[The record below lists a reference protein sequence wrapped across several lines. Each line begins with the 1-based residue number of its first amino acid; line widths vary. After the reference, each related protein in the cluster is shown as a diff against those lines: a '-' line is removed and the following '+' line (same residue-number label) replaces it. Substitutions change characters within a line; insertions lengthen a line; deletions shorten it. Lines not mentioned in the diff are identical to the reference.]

1 MSQPALNKIAHNS
14 PSRQH
19 PSELETSIATAL
31 YELETNIP
39 DLKVALRPLQFVSA
53 RELEVGHGKRAVVI
67 FVPVPLLAG
76 FHKVQ
81 QRLTRELEKKFSDRH
96 VLILASRRILPRPK
110 RSNRSRTSQTQ
121 KRPRSRTLTAVHDAI
136 LADVVYPVEIVGKR
150 LRTKEDGSKVL
161 KVILDE
167 KERGGVDYRLD
178 TYSEV
183 YRKLTGR
190 VCGFEFPMSS
200 STDF

>member
-1 MSQPALNKIAHNS
+1 MSQPTLNKIAHNS

-19 PSELETSIATAL
+19 PSELETSIANAL

-39 DLKVALRPLQFVSA
+39 DLKSSLRPLQFTTA
-53 RELEVGHGKRAVVI
+53 RELEVGHGKRAIVV

-76 FHKVQ
+76 FHKIQ

-96 VLILASRRILPRPK
+96 VLFIASRRILPRPK
-110 RSNRSRTSQTQ
+110 RSNRSRTTQTQ
-121 KRPRSRTLTAVHDAI
+121 KRPRSRTLTAVHESI

-161 KVILDE
+161 KVVLDE

-190 VCGFEFPMSS
+190 VCGFEFPMSAAA
-200 STDF
+200 DY

>member
-1 MSQPALNKIAHNS
+1 MSASLNKIAPNS
-14 PSRQH
+14 PSRQN
-19 PSELETSIATAL
+19 PSELETSIAGAL
-31 YELETNIP
+31 Y
-39 DLKVALRPLQFVSA
+39 DLRQTLPTSRSLSDLCSSSLPI
-53 RELEVGHGKRAVVI
+53 EVGHGKKAIAI
-67 FVPVPLLAG
+67 FVPVPLLQG
-76 FHKVQ
+76 FHRVQ

-110 RSNRSRTSQTQ
+110 RSARSRNTQTQ

-136 LADVVYPVEIVGKR
+136 LTDLVYPVEIVGKR

-161 KVILDE
+161 KVVLDE

-183 YRKLTGR
+183 YRRLTGR
-190 VCGFEFPMSS
+190 GVTFEFPQSGAAEY
-200 STDF
+200 

>member
-1 MSQPALNKIAHNS
+1 M
-14 PSRQH
+14 
-19 PSELETSIATAL
+19 
-31 YELETNIP
+31 
-39 DLKVALRPLQFVSA
+39 
-53 RELEVGHGKRAVVI
+53 I
-67 FVPVPLLAG
+67 FVPVPLLAN
-76 FHKVQ
+76 FHKIQ

-96 VLILASRRILPRPK
+96 VLFLAARRILPRPK
-110 RSNRSRTSQTQ
+110 RSQRSRTAQTQ

-161 KVILDE
+161 KVVLDE

-178 TYSEV
+178 TYAEV

-190 VCGFEFPMSS
+190 SCGFEFPISGGQEY
-200 STDF
+200 